1 MFNFFILFFL
11 RIVSV
16 DFIEAAMIAS
26 SVSSCMGVSVFSR
39 KIISETVV
47 SVGFMFISVLNVR
60 VGKRVRVI
68 IFSE

>member
-11 RIVSV
+11 CIVSV
-16 DFIEAAMIAS
+16 DFIEVVMIVL

-39 KIISETVV
+39 KIILETVV
-47 SVGFMFISVLNVR
+47 SVGFMFISVLNVC
-60 VGKRVRVI
+60 VGKWVRVI